1 VRVSDKATC
10 PACKAHLSAIWDI
23 LNPDWHDGNKGC
35 PSCGL
40 PGSAIREV
48 EAARKARADA
58 ELTGKLEQALI
69 RAGQAEGELARL
81 RSRLVQVRTM
91 FAEWERKEPLDSDAW
106 RAAEWPDDD

>member
-1 VRVSDKATC
+1 MRVSNKATC

-23 LNPDWHDGNKGC
+23 LHPDWHDGDKCC

-58 ELTGKLEQALI
+58 ELTARLEEAVI
-69 RAGQAEGELARL
+69 RAGKAEAEVKKLRDRL
-81 RSRLVQVRTM
+81 YRIGQV
-91 FAEWERKEPLDSDAW
+91 FSGWDDWKDSSWEDWDQGT
-106 RAAEWPDDD
+106 